1 MRYNSN
7 YNKVNSKWNWWDIPL
22 GIATGGISTALKGA
36 KEAYDANAEKEKEEN
51 NRIGS
56 DELEEYLRKKY
67 PDASDRNIEQMY
79 DYITKSKEFNEKD
92 GGKSGY
98 DPTEIDNWTK
108 TYYDSTEGFSKD
120 VTVGLKHEGINLT
133 EEQQAQDEATE
144 QALEEKEDSLQAQD
158 EAASLLAEQEAQQAA
173 STSAVQ
179 AQNAGINKARA
190 GMSGTDV
197 STNRSNINNA
207 LAGQAAST
215 QQDYLNKMGQAN
227 AMNQQANNMQTGAL
241 LNTISGMI
249 TGAGSGAQAGNA
261 MFGTSDEN
269 EKAPV
274 EEPSKD
280 EILEAAQRLMDL
292 YKQLQELK
300 KENK

>member
-120 VTVGLKHEGINLT
+120 VDVGLKHEGINLT

-158 EAASLLAEQEAQQAA
+158 EAASLPNESAIIHSASSS
-173 STSAVQ
+173 STSYLAKRFLV
-179 AQNAGINKARA
+179 ASSKSLIFPTVAKERSGMVGSASISNTILNA
-190 GMSGTDV
+190 
-197 STNRSNINNA
+197 
-207 LAGQAAST
+207 
-215 QQDYLNKMGQAN
+215 
-227 AMNQQANNMQTGAL
+227 AMAHSIISSDGSRVVKRCKSKPGAL
-241 LNTISGMI
+241 KIRKNLLLVFASKRKIS
-249 TGAGSGAQAGNA
+249 
-261 MFGTSDEN
+261 
-269 EKAPV
+269 
-274 EEPSKD
+274 
-280 EILEAAQRLMDL
+280 
-292 YKQLQELK
+292 
-300 KENK
+300 